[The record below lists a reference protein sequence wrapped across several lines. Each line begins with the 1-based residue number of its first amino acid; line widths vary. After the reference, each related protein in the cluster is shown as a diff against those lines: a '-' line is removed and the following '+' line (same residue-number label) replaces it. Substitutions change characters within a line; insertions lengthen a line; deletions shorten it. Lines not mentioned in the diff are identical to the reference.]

1 MKINEALPFTGKVRR
16 VGWDKDVYARLVG
29 ALSFTL
35 YKVFDND
42 EEQLYGGQVTLVD
55 IMAEDWEPVYDLFET
70 FNTIEIMRE
79 LADGTA
85 KIVKRLDNNLLYKM
99 TGGQLYPTTGGDGC
113 RGPSAL
119 SLTLEVINARW
130 VIVQ

>member
-1 MKINEALPFTGKVRR
+1 MKINEALQFTGKVRR

-99 TGGQLYPTTGGDGC
+99 TGGKLYPTTGGDGC

>member
-1 MKINEALPFTGKVRR
+1 MKINEALPVTGKVRR
-16 VGWDKDVYARLVG
+16 VGWDKDVYARLTG

-35 YKVFDND
+35 YKAFDND

-55 IMAEDWEPVYDLFET
+55 IMAEDWEPVYDLSDT
-70 FNTIEIMRE
+70 LNTIEIMQK
-79 LADGTA
+79 LADGEA
-85 KIVKRLDNNLLYKM
+85 KIVKRLDDSLLYKM
-99 TGGQLYPTTGGDGC
+99 TAGKLYPTTGGDGC

-119 SLTLEVINARW
+119 SLTLEVIKARW